1 MASKKTLGNAGLEL
15 IKNFEGCRLKAYKP
29 VPTEK
34 YWTIGWGHYG
44 PDVTEGMTIT
54 QKQADDFLV
63 KDCAGSVAA
72 VNNPKYCPI
81 TESLTQNQFD
91 ALVSFTFNCGAG
103 NLKTLCA
110 NRTAAEI
117 AEKILLYN
125 KAGGNVLRGLV
136 RRREAEQALFKK
148 GATFDTAT
156 TKPATQTATTDSKVD
171 TVKEVQTWVNK
182 NFAAGLIVDGLYGS
196 RTKAALVKAFQ
207 KTVGVAPDG
216 KFGAATL
223 AAAKRYNL
231 KKGSSGT
238 LVMILQCFLI
248 CHKQKITADGIFGA
262 NTEKALKKVQEN
274 YGLKV
279 DGIAGSNT
287 FKTLFS

>member
-1 MASKKTLGNAGLEL
+1 MANKSLGSAGLEL

-63 KDCAGSVAA
+63 QDCAGSVAA
-72 VNNPKYCPI
+72 VNNPKYCPA
-81 TESLTQNQFD
+81 TAVLTQNQFD

-110 NRTAAEI
+110 GRTLEQI

-125 KAGGNVLRGLV
+125 KGSGKVLPGLV
-136 RRREAEQALFKK
+136 RRRKAEQELFLK
-148 GATFDTAT
+148 GATFGTAPT
-156 TKPATQTATTDSKVD
+156 TPTVTTADKVD
-171 TVKEVQTWVNK
+171 TVKDVQLWLNK
-182 NFAAGLIVDGLYGS
+182 NHASGLTADGLYGS
-196 RTKAALVKAFQ
+196 RTKSALCKAYQ
-207 KTVGVAPDG
+207 KAVGVTADG
-216 KFGAATL
+216 IWGAKTTV
-223 AAAKRYNL
+223 AAQKHNL

-248 CHKQKITADGIFGA
+248 CHKQKITADGAFGT
-262 NTEKALKKVQEN
+262 NTEKALKVVQGN
-274 YGLKV
+274 YKLKA

-287 FKTLFS
+287 FKALCS